1 MSLVVLTLADF
12 SVIHCLFRQ
21 REMEGKELTGGCT
34 VCQVKLINL
43 NACISS
49 CKILLIEFS
58 GDITFSLRGNIK
70 TLNIP
75 NRQKLQL
82 VSILALSLATPVV
95 LFSGFAI
102 LHHPLQKSTKQDY
115 LTIITIIA
123 VTFVHF
129 IRRIPQ
135 RKRPPRCKEVPTTQE
150 CC

>member
-1 MSLVVLTLADF
+1 MVVLTLADF
-12 SVIHCLFRQ
+12 FVIHCLFRQ

-34 VCQVKLINL
+34 VCQVEFINL
-43 NACISS
+43 NACILS
-49 CKILLIEFS
+49 CKIVLIELN
-58 GDITFSLRGNIK
+58 GDITFSVRGKIK

-95 LFSGFAI
+95 LFSGFVI
-102 LHHPLQKSTKQDY
+102 QHHPLQKSTRQDY
-115 LTIITIIA
+115 LAIITIIV

-135 RKRPPRCKEVPTTQE
+135 RKRPLRCKKVSTTQE
-150 CC
+150 CR